1 MKKGIS
7 LVALIITIVVLIII
21 TAAVVLT
28 SVDTPQTAQLAVFY
42 NNIATVQEAVRL
54 QMNNNL
60 TKYAANG
67 TKNLIKY
74 KWVGVVKEYTESDAE
89 NGINPSFNS
98 TTIQDINVANIDTN
112 IKENISI
119 SDDEFEKY
127 YVDNKG
133 IVYYEGFIY
142 DGIKY
147 YNRLLSEEVVS
158 TITETPPE
166 EEVPPEE
173 EIPPVVAGL
182 YDGLYN
188 EAKGVNSP
196 KLDTGMTAIYWDANG
211 NEIRSDG
218 TAYTSTGIE
227 ILENIPQ
234 FVYNDWYD
242 YKAST
247 EGFGTDNI
255 ESKWANAITD
265 DGSYWVWIPRYA
277 YRINVGFHTS
287 TSSQIE
293 IEFMKGTTIESALG
307 RTSFNNL
314 LGQGNWNIHPA
325 FKYVDGTEKIL
336 YGIWVAKYEMT
347 NYTTNPK
354 SIPDISIV
362 GSLPLL
368 NFFSKSLTM
377 IPSLQSHLMK
387 NSDWGAV
394 VYLSQSKYGR
404 NGVQASLANDFVTGG
419 DPLESTT
426 GNIYGIYDMNG
437 GAYDSVA
444 GGLTANIINTLGSE
458 NAKYYETYASYGE
471 KYGDAMYET
480 TAGEYYTNGMLIASW
495 YTGYTL
501 FVTSE
506 LPFIV
511 RGDYANGGNTGLF
524 SFSNSNGQA
533 GGMFSFRPVLW
544 GAP

>member
-7 LVALIITIVVLIII
+7 LVALIITIIVLIIL

-28 SVDTPQTAQLAVFY
+28 SVNTPQTAQLAVFY

-60 TKYAANG
+60 TKYVANG
-67 TKNLIKY
+67 TNNLIKY
-74 KWVGVVKEYTESDAE
+74 KWVGVVKDYTENNAE
-89 NGINPSFNS
+89 DGISPSFNS
-98 TTIQDINVANIDTN
+98 ATIQGINVAKIDFT
-112 IKENISI
+112 IKKNISI
-119 SDDEFEKY
+119 SDEEFGKY

-147 YNRLLSEEVVS
+147 YNRL
-158 TITETPPE
+158 ITEVLVPSTT
-166 EEVPPEE
+166 EVPPEE
-173 EIPPVVAGL
+173 EEPPEEEPPVVTGL
-182 YDGLYN
+182 YDGLFN
-188 EAKGVNSP
+188 EAEGVNSP
-196 KLDTGMTAIYWDANG
+196 KLDTGMTAIYWDDNE
-211 NEIRSDG
+211 NEIRQYNNG
-218 TAYTSTGIE
+218 ILNTA
-227 ILENIPQ
+227 

-247 EGFGTDNI
+247 EDFGIDNT

-287 TSSQIE
+287 TSSPIE
-293 IEFMKGTTIESALG
+293 VEFMKGKTNESTG

-325 FKYVDGTEKIL
+325 FKYVDGTENIL
-336 YGIWVAKYEMT
+336 SGIWVAKYEMT

-368 NFFSKSLTM
+368 NFFTKSLSM

-444 GGLTANIINTLGSE
+444 GGLTTNIINTLGSE
-458 NAKYYETYASYGE
+458 NAKYYETYAAYGE

-480 TAGEYYTNGMLIASW
+480 TAGEYYANGMLIASW